1 MKPINDLAFKNIC
14 ENFSNSCI
22 NFCSE
27 ATYTTMQ
34 VIAHRCDPSEV
45 EEDPNTYPVDSSNF
59 IGDEVLVFY
68 ELIMSKD
75 SFHEEFIDEFL
86 YPAILDRWSL
96 QKSKKEIDPTIEAP
110 KALSYFTSYDFDDF
124 DEIFDSFVNDI
135 DYDFLTNN
143 LKRCWDR
150 ACITDKPFP
159 LEELIKMLAS
169 DRIGTSEFI

>member
-1 MKPINDLAFKNIC
+1 
-14 ENFSNSCI
+14 
-22 NFCSE
+22 
-27 ATYTTMQ
+27 MQ

-169 DRIGTSEFI
+169 DIKGNKDFKIDTHTASSFNNQFQE